1 MIQKLATNGSKS
13 DLRHR
18 SVGKSTS
25 THTILTASVSRC
37 TYGSPS
43 LAFSPGILLVK
54 AYVEMYAG
62 KLQKQKISY
71 KTFPQTTHTVLVLI
85 ILSSIAFNVAL
96 WPAFGSGAMVVMSLV
111 GIFILN
117 FCMLM
122 PTYVQNLVAFVLLA
136 FFLQEYS

>member
-1 MIQKLATNGSKS
+1 MP
-13 DLRHR
+13 
-18 SVGKSTS
+18 STFEY
-25 THTILTASVSRC
+25 LT
-37 TYGSPS
+37 
-43 LAFSPGILLVK
+43 LLLFSFPGIIMVK

-85 ILSSIAFNVAL
+85 ILSSISFNVAL

-111 GIFILN
+111 GTFILN